1 MSNVLER
8 GIINLAQEGF
18 FDVALP
24 FILIFTIIFAVLQK
38 VKIFEQKKVNVSIA
52 FVMALIP
59 IFQHILYRGSGKSII
74 DIINSA
80 LPQVA
85 LIVIAIVMLLIML
98 GIFGANIGLGENK
111 ASGWIMAISIATIIF
126 IFGSSAGFGWYDL
139 PYWINDD
146 VITIAVALLVFGIII
161 AFVTKDDDD
170 KKDPSVFEELSK
182 LVKK

>member
-1 MSNVLER
+1 
-8 GIINLAQEGF
+8 
-18 FDVALP
+18 
-24 FILIFTIIFAVLQK
+24 
-38 VKIFEQKKVNVSIA
+38 
-52 FVMALIP
+52 
-59 IFQHILYRGSGKSII
+59 
-74 DIINSA
+74 
-80 LPQVA
+80 
-85 LIVIAIVMLLIML
+85 ML

-111 ASGWIMAISIATIIF
+111 ASGWIMAISIAAIIY

-139 PYWINDD
+139 PNWINDD